1 MRSWRKLAQSPC
13 SDYSE
18 YKYIISNNSIII
30 NIHIG
35 IIIIISIIISGSSS
49 GDGGG
54 GGSSSS
60 SNVVVIIIR
69 IVLIIG
75 SCPFYSLRQRRE
87 REQ

>member
-35 IIIIISIIISGSSS
+35 IIIISIIISGSSS